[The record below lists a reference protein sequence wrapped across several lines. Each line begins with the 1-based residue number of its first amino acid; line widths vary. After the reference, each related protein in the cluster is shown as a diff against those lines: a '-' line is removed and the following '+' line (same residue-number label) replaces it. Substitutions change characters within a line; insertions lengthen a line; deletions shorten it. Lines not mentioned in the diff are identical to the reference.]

1 MLRSIALLCILG
13 FLNGLHAQQPD
24 SLTIDDAVRLAIQ
37 NSIVLRQANAQRDAS
52 IARVSQSKNDFYP
65 QVNMSARY
73 TRLGPIAAFS
83 FPGFGTI
90 PLSPS
95 AAIDARVAASQTI
108 LDLGKRSAGVEA
120 TRTQVTAMDDNLRS
134 IRSSL
139 TLQVKQTFY
148 TCLLLERSVRVQ
160 DEEIAA
166 LNEHL
171 QITQRRVESGSATD
185 FDALSTSVRV
195 AQAEN
200 VKIDIE
206 RSLHDQQIQ
215 LRRILG
221 LSWDS
226 PAALSGR
233 FQLGE
238 SEVPLDTLLERAR
251 TQRPDLIAAS
261 NAVTAAQ
268 AQEAVARRDNDP
280 ALKLQAAYGLTNG
293 YEPNLDVVRGNW
305 AAGVS
310 LEVPIYNATRTSGK
324 IEEALANVKA
334 SQEHLLDVTRNA
346 ESEVR
351 QANEALTSARAKI
364 ASTDLQVREA
374 ESAVANARVRYESGA
389 GTNLDL
395 LDAETNVSKAHLEQ
409 LQAHYQYMMARVA
422 LDAATGVF
430 GQ

>member
-1 MLRSIALLCILG
+1 MCIFG
-13 FLNGLHAQQPD
+13 ITNGLAAQQPD
-24 SLTIDDAVRLAIQ
+24 SLTINEAVRLAIQ
-37 NSIVLRQANAQRDAS
+37 NSIVLKQAGAQRDAS
-52 IARVSQSKNDFYP
+52 VARVSQSKSDYYP

-73 TRLGPIAAFS
+73 TRIGPIAEFS
-83 FPGFGTI
+83 FPGFGSI
-90 PLSPS
+90 PLMPS

-108 LDLGKRSAGVEA
+108 LDLGARSAKVEA
-120 TRTQVTAMDDNLRS
+120 SRTQVTAMDDNVRA
-134 IRSSL
+134 IRSSIIM
-139 TLQVKQTFY
+139 QVKQAFY

-206 RSLHDQQIQ
+206 RALHDEQIQ

-221 LSWDS
+221 LPWDTTT
-226 PAALSGR
+226 ALSGR
-233 FQLGE
+233 FQLQAADL
-238 SEVPLDTLLERAR
+238 PLDTLLDRAR
-251 TQRPDLIAAS
+251 ADRPDLIAAS
-261 NAVTAAQ
+261 DAVTAAQ
-268 AQEAVARRDNDP
+268 AQEAVARRLDDP
-280 ALKLQAAYGLTNG
+280 VLKLQAAYALTNG

-305 AAGVS
+305 AAGVA
-310 LEVPIYNATRTSGK
+310 LEVPIYNGTRTSGR
-324 IEEALANVKA
+324 IEEAVANVRA
-334 SQEHLLDVTRNA
+334 AQEHLLDLTRGA
-346 ESEVR
+346 ESDVR
-351 QANEALTSARAKI
+351 QAYEGLRSARAKI
-364 ASTDLQVREA
+364 ASTDLQVQEA

-409 LQAHYQYMMARVA
+409 LQARYQYTMALVA

-430 GQ
+430 GR